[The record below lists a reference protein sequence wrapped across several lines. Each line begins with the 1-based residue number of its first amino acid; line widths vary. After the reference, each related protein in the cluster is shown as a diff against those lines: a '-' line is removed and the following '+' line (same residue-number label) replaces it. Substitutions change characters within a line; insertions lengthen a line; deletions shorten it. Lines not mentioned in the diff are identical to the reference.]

1 MDNMNFFL
9 IFQSAKCDLRKVIEL
24 ILFAFE
30 VDLITI
36 SLFLYFFFC
45 KVNMGLFIS
54 LSSFFSFFIYFFI
67 CLSIYYFVMPG
78 FHLRIETSDKEREGI
93 QRYIKTQ

>member
-1 MDNMNFFL
+1 
-9 IFQSAKCDLRKVIEL
+9 
-24 ILFAFE
+24 
-30 VDLITI
+30 
-36 SLFLYFFFC
+36 
-45 KVNMGLFIS
+45 MGLFIS

>member
-36 SLFLYFFFC
+36 SLFLYFFFV
-45 KVNMGLFIS
+45 K
-54 LSSFFSFFIYFFI
+54 
-67 CLSIYYFVMPG
+67 
-78 FHLRIETSDKEREGI
+78 
-93 QRYIKTQ
+93 

>member
-9 IFQSAKCDLRKVIEL
+9 IFQSAKSHFRQVIES

-36 SLFLYFFFC
+36 SLFHYFFFV
-45 KVNMGLFIS
+45 K
-54 LSSFFSFFIYFFI
+54 
-67 CLSIYYFVMPG
+67 
-78 FHLRIETSDKEREGI
+78 
-93 QRYIKTQ
+93 